1 MSSSN
6 RRRAVQAGLLA
17 VTLAAGLLNAAP
29 AQAVTGGAPVT
40 DGSFAFVAKVDVGSL
55 ERSCSGSLVDPWWVL
70 TAKSCF
76 SFDGQPVVAGK
87 PTKPTTVTV
96 GRPDLTK
103 STGAVVSAFR
113 IVPHATRDL
122 VLVRLTSRVDV
133 TPVALGAAPVVGEQ
147 LTGAG
152 FGRTATAWVPDQL
165 HGGSFAVQAVGTST
179 LDILGSGQTGIC
191 RGDLGGPT
199 VRVVSGKPQLV
210 GVHHASW
217 QGGCLAETETRRD
230 AVDSRVDD
238 LASWF
243 AATMPQGVATD
254 RYEDL
259 NFLYTYDG
267 GEAAPITF
275 PATSTGGFSS
285 PVGAWKSIEQ
295 RYHRDR
301 VKVFNDDF
309 DGDGIKDVVAL
320 STAADGTFAI
330 DTFITQADGKYG
342 APLRSWT
349 QAASWGHITSMKMAS
364 GDFNGD
370 GRADLTAFY
379 GYKSGTGDEA
389 WINWIARPDGGFDA
403 PSTVWQA
410 SNFGHW
416 TSVSVFAGDVNGDGR
431 DDASL
436 FYDYGSTN
444 PVAMALITWPG
455 QADGK
460 FATPYTSWSTPKE
473 KPFAALSAMKLMDG
487 DFNGDGRDDVA
498 VLKDLGGSTTSLHTW
513 TAKAD
518 GKFNDPV
525 KSWESNSFGRFAS
538 MKLAAG
544 DYNDDNR
551 DDLGVLYRYSDETLG
566 MHTFTS
572 TTSGGFNAPFGTWRD
587 NPRSFGWWL
596 NMRFDGE

>member
-1 MSSSN
+1 MSSSY
-6 RRRAVQAGLLA
+6 RRRAAQAGLLA
-17 VTLAAGLLNAAP
+17 ATLVAGLLQASS
-29 AQAVTGGAPVT
+29 AQAVTGGTPVT
-40 DGSFAFVAKVDVGSL
+40 DGSFGFVAKVDVGSL

-76 SFDGQPVVAGK
+76 SFNGQAVVAGK

-96 GRPDLTK
+96 GRPNLTA
-103 STGAVVSAFR
+103 STGAVVPAFR
-113 IVPHATRDL
+113 IVPHPDRDL
-122 VLVRLTSRVDV
+122 VLVRMARRVDV
-133 TPVALGAAPVVGEQ
+133 TPVALGAAPKVGEQ

-152 FGRTATAWVPDQL
+152 FGRTASAWVPDQL
-165 HGGSFAVQAVGTST
+165 HSGSFGVQTVGAST
-179 LDILGSGQTGIC
+179 LNILGSGQTGIC

-210 GVHHASW
+210 GVHYSSW
-217 QGGCLAETETRRD
+217 QGGCFAETETRRD

-238 LASWF
+238 LAPWF

-254 RYEDL
+254 VYEDL
-259 NFLYTYDG
+259 NFLYTFDPG
-267 GEAAPITF
+267 QAAPTTF
-275 PATSTGGFSS
+275 PATSTGGFADPIGS
-285 PVGAWKSIEQ
+285 WKSTET
-295 RYHRDR
+295 RYNRDR
-301 VKVFNDDF
+301 IKVFNDDF

-320 STAADGTFAI
+320 STAADGSFAI

-349 QAASWGHITSMKMAS
+349 AAAGWGHLGAMKMAS

-403 PSTVWQA
+403 PSTVWQE
-410 SNFGHW
+410 STFGTW
-416 TSVSVFAGDVNGDGR
+416 GFTSVFAGDVNGDGR
-431 DDASL
+431 ADASL
-436 FYDYGSTN
+436 FYRYSNG
-444 PVAMALITWPG
+444 AMSIFTWPG

-460 FATPYTSWSTPKE
+460 FGTPYTSWSTPAD
-473 KPFAALSAMKLMDG
+473 KPFAVLSEMKVMDG
-487 DFNGDGRDDVA
+487 DFNGDGRGDVA
-498 VLKDLGGSTTSLHTW
+498 VLKYRGFSSTSLHTF

-518 GKFNDPV
+518 GNFNAPV
-525 KSWESNSFGRFAS
+525 DSWSSTDFGHFAS

-544 DYNDDNR
+544 DYNGDKR
-551 DDLGVLYRYSDETLG
+551 DDLAVLYKYADEGLSMNTL
-566 MHTFTS
+566 TS
-572 TTSGGFNAPFGTWRD
+572 TTSGGFNAPFGSWLNR
-587 NPRSFGWWL
+587 PRTFGWWV